1 MAGSQL
7 LMLMLML
14 RLLVPSSVLTSSA
27 LLLVPCPGLKG
38 GGGKGGLGAQLKAVG
53 VKVKLMKSIQ

>member
-1 MAGSQL
+1 ML
-7 LMLMLML
+7 VLMLMLTLMLML
-14 RLLVPSSVLTSSA
+14 RLLVPSSVLTTSA

-53 VKVKLMKSIQ
+53 VKV